1 MGQATPKQVVDEY
14 FAALSARDFD
24 RVRGFLA
31 DQGFTYRSPISRFDQ
46 ATAFVNDISR
56 IGPILEGIEH
66 RRTFADGNEVCCIVD
81 FKTRMDSLQ
90 VTPVVH
96 WSRVENGKIVAI
108 ETFFD
113 AREYARLFE
122 VD

>member
-1 MGQATPKQVVDEY
+1 MSEATPEQVVDAY
-14 FAALSARDFD
+14 FDALGARDFD
-24 RVRGFLA
+24 RVRSYLA
-31 DQGFTYRSPISRFDQ
+31 DEGFTYRSPIAQFDR
-46 ATAFVNDISR
+46 ASDFVRDISR
-56 IGPILEGIEH
+56 VGPILEGIEH
-66 RRTFADGNEVCCIVD
+66 RRTFVDGDEVCRIVN

-96 WSRVENGKIVAI
+96 WSKVQRGKIVAI

>member
-1 MGQATPKQVVDEY
+1 MTKATPEQVVDAY
-14 FAALSARDFD
+14 FDALAARDFQ
-24 RVRGFLA
+24 RLRSYLA
-31 DQGFTYRSPISRFDQ
+31 DEGFTYRSPISCFEHAND
-46 ATAFVNDISR
+46 FVDDVSR

-66 RRTFADGNEVCCIVD
+66 RRTFVDGDEVCRIVN

-96 WSRVENGKIVAI
+96 WSKVQNGKIVAI